1 MQYKENFHVALFEPE
16 IPQNTGNIGRI
27 CLGFQLH
34 LHLIHPLGFQTNEK
48 ALRRAGLDYWS
59 QINCTE
65 HENQQAFWNYVEEQ
79 GFCPI
84 LFTTKTKE
92 PYTKYRYNEKTIVVF
107 GPESRGLPVELF
119 QKYQTATIPMFG
131 NIRSFN
137 LANSVAMACVEG
149 MQQIYPQIYMK

>member
-27 CLGFQLH
+27 CLGFELH

-48 ALRRAGLDYWS
+48 ALRRAGLDYWP
-59 QINCTE
+59 QITCTE
-65 HENQQAFWNYVEEQ
+65 HKSQDAFWNYVAEQ
-79 GFCPI
+79 ELSPI
-84 LFTTKTKE
+84 LFTTKTKH
-92 PYTKYRYNEKTIVVF
+92 PYTKCTYNQKTVVVF
-107 GPESRGLPVELF
+107 GPESRGLPVGLF

-149 MQQIYPQIYMK
+149 MQQIHPQIYIK